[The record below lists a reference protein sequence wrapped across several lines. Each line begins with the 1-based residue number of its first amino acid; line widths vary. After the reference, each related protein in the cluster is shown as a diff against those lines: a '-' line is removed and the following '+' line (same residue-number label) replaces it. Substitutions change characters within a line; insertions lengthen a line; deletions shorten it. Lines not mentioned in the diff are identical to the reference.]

1 MIFTNYT
8 LKGKPIYIP
17 TAEVKIVASGE
28 QPPTQTAEKQEPE
41 PIVVVPTN
49 PVKEMMNPKPITLKP
64 KAPPK
69 NNIKFVI

>member
-1 MIFTNYT
+1 M
-8 LKGKPIYIP
+8 KGKPIYIP

-28 QPPTQTAEKQEPE
+28 QPTQTLEKQEPE
-41 PIVVVPTN
+41 PTVVVPTN

-64 KAPPK
+64 KVPPK